1 MSKLNPKG
9 LIRAVDEFQQSHAPF
24 GFVFGVV
31 KKYGDDQ
38 AGSLAALVTYY
49 SFLAIFP
56 LLLVLTT
63 ILSLVAGGSHRILSD
78 LMNSA
83 LSQFPIIGQKKG
95 PESLQQNIH
104 CLQATSPIGLT
115 VGLAGLVWGSLGA
128 SQAAMNAMAQIWNVP
143 KVERP
148 GFIPR
153 TARSLGFLLVLAVF
167 LTLSTVLTGVAT
179 VGGSHGALTRVV
191 SIVLSAVVNVALFV
205 CAFRILTPKLVA
217 TRNLLRG
224 AVVGALGW
232 TALQSLGSYLVGHT
246 LRHASQLYG
255 FFGIV
260 IGLMWWI
267 YLAVQLTLYV
277 AELNVVH
284 TRRLWPRSIVQPPL
298 TEADNEMLSTDL
310 HEERRRPEQHVSV
323 GSSSRRAHHR
333 GGQDKDT
340 PRGDRHEHER
350 GVRIDDHDRP
360 RGP

>member
-1 MSKLNPKG
+1 MAMLNPHR
-9 LIRAVDEFQQSHAPF
+9 LIRAVDRFQQSHAPF

-56 LLLVLTT
+56 LLLVLAT

-104 CLQATSPIGLT
+104 RLQSTSPIGLT

-128 SQAAMNAMAQIWNVP
+128 SQAAMYAMAQVWDVP
-143 KVERP
+143 REERP

-153 TARSLGFLLVLAVF
+153 LARSLGFLLVLGVF
-167 LTLSTVLTGVAT
+167 LTLSTVLTGIAT

-191 SIVLSAVVNVALFV
+191 SIVLSAVVNVGLFV
-205 CAFRILTPKLVA
+205 CAFRTLTPKQVA

-246 LRHASQLYG
+246 LRNASQLYG

-298 TEADNEMLSTDL
+298 TEADTAMLSTDM
-310 HEERRRPEQHVSV
+310 HEARRRPEQRVAA
-323 GSSSRRAHHR
+323 GFSSRRAHHR
-333 GGQDKDT
+333 GGQDEGT
-340 PRGDRHEHER
+340 PRGDGHER
-350 GVRIDDHDRP
+350 GVRVDDHDRP